1 MIDYEAALRDEPLYR
16 RADDCQI
23 TKSHCLGE
31 HGRSCL
37 ECGAEQ
43 IWVLPATMKE
53 RQ

>member
-1 MIDYEAALRDEPLYR
+1 MIECGAALRDEPLYR
-16 RADDCQI
+16 EADDCQI
-23 TKSHCLGE
+23 TKSHSLGE
-31 HGRSCL
+31 HGKPCQ